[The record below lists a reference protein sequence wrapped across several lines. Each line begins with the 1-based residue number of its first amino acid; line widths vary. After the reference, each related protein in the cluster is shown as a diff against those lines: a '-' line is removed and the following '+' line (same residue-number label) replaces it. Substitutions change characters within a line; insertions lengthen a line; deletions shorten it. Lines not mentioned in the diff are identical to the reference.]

1 MASQSVTGNYY
12 QDMISNAIQA
22 ESQNY
27 MTTATSELDKDAF
40 LNLLVTEMSNQDPLN
55 PMEDRDF
62 MAQLA
67 QFSAL
72 EQMQNVNTS
81 TIQSR
86 GMELVGKAVIAS
98 VSGDSYISGLV
109 DSVIY
114 NAGKTYLNIDGKIV
128 DIDYVKEV
136 FDVSAAGSNG
146 NVGNTGSTESKNE
159 EEKD

>member
-1 MASQSVTGNYY
+1 MASEKVTGNYY
-12 QDMISNAIQA
+12 QELISNAVQA
-22 ESQNY
+22 ESKNY

-40 LNLLVTEMSNQDPLN
+40 LNLLVAEMSNQDPLN

-86 GMELVGKAVIAS
+86 GMDLVGKAVIAS
-98 VSGDSYISGLV
+98 SGADSYISGIV
-109 DSVIY
+109 ESVIY
-114 NAGKTYLNIDGKIV
+114 NAGKTYLSIGGKVVEIDH
-128 DIDYVKEV
+128 VKEV
-136 FDVSAAGSNG
+136 FNVSAAGGNNG
-146 NVGNTGSTESKNE
+146 TEETGKTE
-159 EEKD
+159 

>member
-1 MASQSVTGNYY
+1 MASQKVTGNYY
-12 QDMISNAIQA
+12 QELISSAVQA
-22 ESQNY
+22 ENKNY

-40 LNLLVTEMSNQDPLN
+40 LNLLVAEMSNQDPLN

-86 GMELVGKAVIAS
+86 GMDLVGKAVIAS
-98 VSGDSYISGLV
+98 AGADSYVSGIV

-114 NAGKTYLNIDGKIV
+114 NAGKTYLSIGGKIV
-128 DIDYVKEV
+128 EIDHVKEV
-136 FDVSAAGSNG
+136 FDVSAAVNG
-146 NVGNTGSTESKNE
+146 AGDNAAGTEKT
-159 EEKD
+159 EKTE